1 MNGTQHYV
9 DSLSPANSIADINEQ
24 LDIVVNTLREISKDM
39 YRRANVV
46 YAYVEVETAANTL
59 HVVNMKL
66 KRLDATQRTA

>member
-1 MNGTQHYV
+1 MTHHKHKHETIG
-9 DSLSPANSIADINEQ
+9 PANSIADINEQ